1 MSTDGFIFSQDGKTL
16 TKCEFAKLG
25 TVISVPQGVSKIG
38 NGVFA
43 EAPVTK
49 VILPDSVTEIGQNLF
64 SSCESLEEVKLPSN
78 LTSLK
83 PFTFAGCSSLRKITM
98 PDNITSFPEGLF
110 WGCMSLEEVPFRNGM
125 DALEPDVLRDCEAIT
140 SLQIPPSVKTIKT
153 GALSGCSNLT
163 TIVFPAGLES
173 IQDRSLAGLKAL
185 QYMRFSGDCDNFFVD
200 ENGGCLYQLTENGTV
215 LIKCPVNVESVYL
228 VENTCDVHIDAFEC
242 CNSLAEVYASE
253 NAPEALVNKLLELC
267 PSIDINSYGDEPTEE
282 EEFSSKIENLGD
294 DLDKVQVNEKEF
306 SEIGE
311 FTQDDSDEDEET
323 DSSVQDILNQN
334 NISSDEV
341 DSEGEIAINQSEL
354 ESILSQHNVVEPEPE
369 TENEN
374 ASESEMTEDER
385 IQEILNSQVCRND
398 SLDEGFRPISMD
410 ELENLMNGPVV
421 DPMDQ
426 IREREAQE
434 AAAQNSTN
442 ENQEP
447 VLDNDTVNDTEE
459 NQQSEDERI
468 QEILNSQCC
477 RNDSL
482 DEGFRP
488 ISMDELE
495 NALNGP
501 VADSYIDEDFTEED
515 KKAGEDFI
523 QSIVN
528 DQVCRDDSLDEG
540 FRPVSTEE
548 LEYLM
553 KDHPDEEPAVTEE
566 KAEPISENT
575 ETTVSEN
582 TEEKPKRKRA
592 SRKSK
597 KSEEV
602 SENESTV
609 SSTETE
615 EEKPKRK
622 RASRKSK
629 KTEESSENT
638 ETTVA
643 ESTEEKPKRK
653 RASRKSKK
661 TEETVESTAETASDE
676 TIEVPVI
683 NDNTEEETVAVAA
696 EKTQIVENSEEPR
709 FIRAMKNLA
718 SHQMVVED
726 NGNKID
732 NVYGDLKEL
741 LVIADGVAPST
752 NDFSSHLV
760 KFSKAVAK
768 KYGFTKIYFFEDLP
782 LDNPEFIYGLES
794 FGNFRNVLYACNKPD
809 AENISENQ
817 KELINAAGITLPA
830 SSKIHSVKEK
840 LSDVEMQYPVKI
852 LVQDNYIEGLLY
864 CAEKYREK
872 NGIK

>member
-25 TVISVPQGVSKIG
+25 TVISVPQGVTKIG

-110 WGCMSLEEVPFRNGM
+110 WGCMSLEEIPFRNGM
-125 DALEPDVLRDCEAIT
+125 DALEPDVLRDCESIT

-153 GALSGCSNLT
+153 GALTGCSNLT

-200 ENGGCLYQLTENGTV
+200 ENGGCLYQLTENGAV

-267 PSIDINSYGDEPTEE
+267 PAIDINSYGEEPTEE

-341 DSEGEIAINQSEL
+341 DSEGEIAINQNEL

-369 TENEN
+369 TESAPET
-374 ASESEMTEDER
+374 EMTEDER

-410 ELENLMNGPVV
+410 ELENLMKGPVV

-426 IREREAQE
+426 IKEREAQ
-434 AAAQNSTN
+434 
-442 ENQEP
+442 
-447 VLDNDTVNDTEE
+447 
-459 NQQSEDERI
+459 EDERI

-477 RNDSL
+477 RNESL
-482 DEGFRP
+482 NDGFRP

-495 NALNGP
+495 KALNGP

-515 KKAGEDFI
+515 KKA
-523 QSIVN
+523 
-528 DQVCRDDSLDEG
+528 
-540 FRPVSTEE
+540 
-548 LEYLM
+548 
-553 KDHPDEEPAVTEE
+553 
-566 KAEPISENT
+566 EPISE
-575 ETTVSEN
+575 
-582 TEEKPKRKRA
+582 
-592 SRKSK
+592 
-597 KSEEV
+597 
-602 SENESTV
+602 
-609 SSTETE
+609 STEAIVT
-615 EEKPKRK
+615 
-622 RASRKSK
+622 
-629 KTEESSENT
+629 
-638 ETTVA
+638 

-661 TEETVESTAETASDE
+661 SDEVVESTAEAASNE

-683 NDNTEEETVAVAA
+683 KDNTAEETVPVST
-696 EKTQIVENSEEPR
+696 EKTKIVENSEEPR

-726 NGNKID
+726 DGNRID

-782 LDNPEFIYGLES
+782 LDNPEFIYGFES

>member
-25 TVISVPQGVSKIG
+25 TVISVPQGVTKIG

-110 WGCMSLEEVPFRNGM
+110 WGCMSLEEIPFRNGM
-125 DALEPDVLRDCEAIT
+125 DALEPDVLRDCESIT

-153 GALSGCSNLT
+153 GALTGCSNLT

-200 ENGGCLYQLTENGTV
+200 ENGGCLYQLTENGAV

-267 PSIDINSYGDEPTEE
+267 PAIDINSYGEEPTEE
-282 EEFSSKIENLGD
+282 EEFSSKIENLSH

-341 DSEGEIAINQSEL
+341 DSEGEIAINQNEL

-369 TENEN
+369 TESAPEN
-374 ASESEMTEDER
+374 EMTEDER

-426 IREREAQE
+426 IKEREAQK
-434 AAAQNSTN
+434 AATQNSAN

-477 RNDSL
+477 RNELLND
-482 DEGFRP
+482 GFRP

-515 KKAGEDFI
+515 KKA
-523 QSIVN
+523 
-528 DQVCRDDSLDEG
+528 
-540 FRPVSTEE
+540 
-548 LEYLM
+548 
-553 KDHPDEEPAVTEE
+553 
-566 KAEPISENT
+566 EPISESTEAIVT
-575 ETTVSEN
+575 ET

-597 KSEEV
+597 KA
-602 SENESTV
+602 
-609 SSTETE
+609 

-629 KTEESSENT
+629 KSDE
-638 ETTVA
+638 V
-643 ESTEEKPKRK
+643 
-653 RASRKSKK
+653 
-661 TEETVESTAETASDE
+661 VESTVEAVSNE

-683 NDNTEEETVAVAA
+683 NDNTAEETVPVAT

-726 NGNKID
+726 DGNKID

-782 LDNPEFIYGLES
+782 LDNPEFIYGFES